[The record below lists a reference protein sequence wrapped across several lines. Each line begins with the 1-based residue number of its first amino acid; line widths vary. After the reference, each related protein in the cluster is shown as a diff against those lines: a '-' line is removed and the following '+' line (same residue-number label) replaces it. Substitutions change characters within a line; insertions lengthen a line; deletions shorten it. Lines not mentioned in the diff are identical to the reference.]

1 LKNKQEWLKNYMQRG
16 RPYNMKNK
24 TFIKISCDELNCQE
38 SFAVPL
44 SFALTNGYKVV
55 AVIQSS
61 KETES
66 FPVYVYD
73 TNGHPVSFK
82 DDNSVR
88 HGTKLK
94 ELIEIITWADSV
106 KAPMETAK

>member
-1 LKNKQEWLKNYMQRG
+1 
-16 RPYNMKNK
+16 MKNK
-24 TFIKISCDELNCQE
+24 TYIKISCDELNGQE

-73 TNGHPVSFK
+73 ANGYPVSFK
-82 DDNSVR
+82 DDNHVR
-88 HGTKLK
+88 HSTTLK

-106 KAPMETAK
+106 KVSMEPVK

>member
-1 LKNKQEWLKNYMQRG
+1 
-16 RPYNMKNK
+16 MKNK
-24 TFIKISCDELNCQE
+24 TYIKISPHLNYIPCDELNCQE

-44 SFALTNGYKVV
+44 SFVLTNGYKVV

-61 KETES
+61 KQTES

-82 DDNSVR
+82 DDNTVR

-94 ELIEIITWADSV
+94 ELIEIITWADSIQV
-106 KAPMETAK
+106 LMEKAK

>member
-1 LKNKQEWLKNYMQRG
+1 
-16 RPYNMKNK
+16 MKNK
-24 TFIKISCDELNCQE
+24 TYIKISYDELNGQE

-55 AVIQSS
+55 AVIKSS

-73 TNGHPVSFK
+73 TNGYPISFK
-82 DDNSVR
+82 DDNTVR

-106 KAPMETAK
+106 KVSMEPVK

>member
-1 LKNKQEWLKNYMQRG
+1 
-16 RPYNMKNK
+16 MKNK
-24 TFIKISCDELNCQE
+24 TYIKISSDQLNCQE

-73 TNGHPVSFK
+73 ANGYPVSFK
-82 DDNSVR
+82 NDNIVR
-88 HGTKLK
+88 HDTKLK
-94 ELIEIITWADSV
+94 ELIEIITWADSIRV
-106 KAPMETAK
+106 SMETAK

>member
-1 LKNKQEWLKNYMQRG
+1 
-16 RPYNMKNK
+16 MKNK
-24 TFIKISCDELNCQE
+24 TYIKISSDQLNCQE

-44 SFALTNGYKVV
+44 SFALTNGYKIV

-73 TNGHPVSFK
+73 ANGYPVSFK
-82 DDNSVR
+82 NDNIVR
-88 HGTKLK
+88 HDTKLK
-94 ELIEIITWADSV
+94 ELIEIITWADSIRV
-106 KAPMETAK
+106 PMETAK

>member
-1 LKNKQEWLKNYMQRG
+1 
-16 RPYNMKNK
+16 MKNK
-24 TFIKISCDELNCQE
+24 TYIKISSDQLNCQE

-73 TNGHPVSFK
+73 ANGYPVSFK
-82 DDNSVR
+82 NDNIVR
-88 HGTKLK
+88 HNTKLK
-94 ELIEIITWADSV
+94 ELIEIITWADSIRIS
-106 KAPMETAK
+106 METAK